1 MPSNFFIGIGE
12 ADLMIDNSQSLKEK
26 RRVVNGLKERLKSRF
41 NLAVC
46 EYGDQELWQRVQLGL
61 VLCSNDPAYVQSVFN
76 QIRDFLGQNRS
87 FTLLNLE
94 TRVV

>member
-1 MPSNFFIGIGE
+1 MSSNFFIGIGE

-26 RRVVNGLKERLKSRF
+26 RRVVAGLKERLKSRF
-41 NLAVC
+41 NLSVC

-61 VLCSNDPAYVQSVFN
+61 VLCSNDRTYVQSVFN
-76 QIRDFLGQNRS
+76 DIRDFLGQHRS
-87 FTLLNLE
+87 VTLLNLK